1 MPAHSAS
8 QSRRQEDEQHLRVER
23 VAAQSRGERN
33 RTFGTKKDREGIET
47 RRVAEQ
53 VDVDRV
59 HDLDARSDQTAIEIE
74 VFRAR
79 FVDGEQCFE
88 REALNLL
95 FVHFIGRISGKYN
108 EFAEYDLS
116 KGWKSNQSANLTD
129 TAAFSGGS

>member
-1 MPAHSAS
+1 MQNRAG
-8 QSRRQEDEQHLRVER
+8 QEDEQHPFASSVWRRSPEVNEIEPSE
-23 VAAQSRGERN
+23 Q
-33 RTFGTKKDREGIET
+33 KKDRKGIET
-47 RRVAEQ
+47 CRIPEQ

-108 EFAEYDLS
+108 EFAEYDFVERLEIEPI
-116 KGWKSNQSANLTD
+116 G
-129 TAAFSGGS
+129 

>member
-1 MPAHSAS
+1 MDSTCRIEPG
-8 QSRRQEDEQHLRVER
+8 RRTKQHLRVER
-23 VAAQSRGERN
+23 VAAQSEVN
-33 RTFGTKKDREGIET
+33 EIEPSEQKRIAKASRR

-95 FVHFIGRISGKYN
+95 FVHFIGSYFGQI
-108 EFAEYDLS
+108 
-116 KGWKSNQSANLTD
+116 
-129 TAAFSGGS
+129 

>member
-1 MPAHSAS
+1 M
-8 QSRRQEDEQHLRVER
+8 
-23 VAAQSRGERN
+23 AAQSRGERN